1 MPQCYKCHNSLKC
14 DNGYNSVIMD
24 MMYIMFSFVIICHNG
39 YPNVISVI
47 MVWNVIMDY
56 NGYNGV
62 IIHISVIIY
71 SKCYNGYNSHVIRVI
86 MDILRPLL

>member
-1 MPQCYKCHNSLKC
+1 M
-14 DNGYNSVIMD
+14 
-24 MMYIMFSFVIICHNG
+24 CHNG
-39 YPNVISVI
+39 SLNVISVI
-47 MVWNVIMDY
+47 MDRNVIMDY

-71 SKCYNGYNSHVIRVI
+71 SKCYNGYNSHVISVI